1 MIRLERVTK
10 MYKTSTRPALDRVSV
25 DIERGEFVF
34 LIGPSG
40 SGKSTFLRL
49 LLREDVPTRG
59 TITVAD
65 LDVAKLPR
73 RRVPRLRQRIGCV
86 FQDFRLLPNKTVGGN
101 VAFALE
107 VIGKPPQTVRKIVP
121 EVLELVGLEG
131 KAERMP
137 HELSGG
143 EQQRVAIA
151 RAFANRPMVLL
162 ADEPTGNLDPDTS
175 QDIMLLLERINRT
188 GTTVLMATHDHSIV
202 DSMRRRVVELSM
214 GKLVRDEVRGVYGVG
229 QIVRTDFV
237 VREVVTGLR
246 RNVTMTVAMVLTTAI
261 SLALVGTGLLAVRTI
276 DRTEQLY
283 SDRVEVQVA
292 LTADISSADADCSQA
307 VCSGLKATLQNSP
320 LVASVRFE
328 SQQQAYERYLQLF
341 KGQSL
346 AEVVRPQSLPAT
358 LRVKLNDPEA
368 GAQAVREAM
377 IGQVG
382 VRNVIDQRDVVA
394 KLFDFL
400 SGVRNLTFAVAVV
413 QAIAALLLI
422 SNTVQVSAFTR
433 RVEVGVMRL
442 VGATRWYTQ
451 FPFLIEAVVTGVVGA
466 VIASLGI
473 LVGKFL
479 FIDDLLSGIVSNG
492 VIPPIEV
499 GDVLWVSPILL
510 MIGAGVAAVTGYV
523 TLRLYV
529 RL

>member
-1 MIRLERVTK
+1 M
-10 MYKTSTRPALDRVSV
+10 
-25 DIERGEFVF
+25 
-34 LIGPSG
+34 
-40 SGKSTFLRL
+40 
-49 LLREDVPTRG
+49 
-59 TITVAD
+59 
-65 LDVAKLPR
+65 
-73 RRVPRLRQRIGCV
+73 
-86 FQDFRLLPNKTVGGN
+86 
-101 VAFALE
+101 
-107 VIGKPPQTVRKIVP
+107 
-121 EVLELVGLEG
+121 
-131 KAERMP
+131 
-137 HELSGG
+137 
-143 EQQRVAIA
+143 
-151 RAFANRPMVLL
+151 
-162 ADEPTGNLDPDTS
+162 
-175 QDIMLLLERINRT
+175 
-188 GTTVLMATHDHSIV
+188 
-202 DSMRRRVVELSM
+202 
-214 GKLVRDEVRGVYGVG
+214 
-229 QIVRTDFV
+229 RTDFV

-292 LTADISSADADCSQA
+292 LTADISSADTDCSQA
-307 VCSGLKATLQNSP
+307 VCSGLKATLENSP
-320 LVASVRFE
+320 LVSSVRFE

-377 IGQVG
+377 VGQVG